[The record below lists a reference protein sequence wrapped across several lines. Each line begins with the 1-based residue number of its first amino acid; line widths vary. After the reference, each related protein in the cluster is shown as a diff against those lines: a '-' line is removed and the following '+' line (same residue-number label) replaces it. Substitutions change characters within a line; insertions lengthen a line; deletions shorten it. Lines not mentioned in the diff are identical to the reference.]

1 MNQILHIFRKD
12 VRHNRLQIAAYASVL
27 ILFAIIE
34 PTVATGIRIS
44 NPVLPLLISLL
55 QFLIPACWVI
65 IIVRVVHAE
74 SLVGD
79 RQFWITRPYR
89 WQSLLAEKALFIALI
104 LVVPYLAMQCFMVA
118 RAGLTPF
125 NSGLVME
132 AVRFC
137 VGVWIPIF
145 AVASVSSTLGTAVAT
160 VMGVLVVWAS
170 GLSFLVGRDGPRTDA
185 PYSFAVLSII
195 FTAIFIAV
203 LIEHYRRRN
212 LQGARAALL
221 SVVVLF
227 LALFVGYVQMSAP
240 FVGHLLMRAQYPAG
254 TAPELHLAFREDLGR
269 PRVESKSNKPDAQ
282 LRVSL
287 PIQLEGLDAAKR
299 LINLNSAYTI
309 DVNGEH
315 YTSPWRPVALLGG
328 GISLLIPHE
337 LLDRAAG
344 SPAHLRLTLDGTVL
358 NPADTRT
365 ATLSDKFAIAGNGAC
380 GAIDVPGN
388 FFRCAF
394 AFHVP
399 NPIRI
404 EPITPPGCRTGQLQS
419 AAVHTQ
425 DGGATI
431 INPVQIQVMNFG
443 GGSGTD
449 CRVTAVRSTLYQ
461 PAKNFSTTLDIPAVN
476 LNNYIDL

>member
-1 MNQILHIFRKD
+1 MSQALHIFRKD
-12 VRHNRLQIAAYASVL
+12 VRHNRLQIAAYAL
-27 ILFAIIE
+27 ILTLFVIIE
-34 PTVATGIRIS
+34 PMVATGIRIS

-55 QFLIPACWVI
+55 KFLIPACWVV

-74 SLVGD
+74 ALVGD

-89 WQSLLAEKALFIALI
+89 WQSLLAAKTLFIALV

-118 RAGLTPF
+118 HAGLAPF
-125 NSGLVME
+125 NSGLVIA
-132 AVRFC
+132 AVRFG

-145 AVASVSSTLGTAVAT
+145 VVASVSSTLGTAVAT

-195 FTAIFIAV
+195 FTCIFAAV
-203 LIEHYRRRN
+203 LIGHYRQRN

-221 SVVVLF
+221 SVVALF

-240 FVGHLLMRAQYPAG
+240 FLGNLLMQAQYPAG
-254 TAPELHLAFREDLGR
+254 TAPELRLAFHEDLGR
-269 PRVESKSNKPDAQ
+269 PHVESKSNKPDAQ

-287 PIQLEGLDAAKR
+287 PVQLEGLDAAKR
-299 LINLNSAYTI
+299 LIDLNASYTI
-309 DVNGEH
+309 DVKGEH

-328 GISLLIPHE
+328 GMSLLVPHD
-337 LLDRAAG
+337 LLDRIAG
-344 SPAHLRLTLDGTVL
+344 SPAHLHLTLDGTVL
-358 NPADTRT
+358 NPTETQT
-365 ATLSDKFAIAGNGAC
+365 AALSEKFAVAGNGAC
-380 GAIDVPGN
+380 STIDVPGN

-394 AFHVP
+394 SFHVP

-404 EPITPPGCRTGQLQS
+404 EPVTPPACRTGQLQS

-425 DGGATI
+425 DIGTSFE
-431 INPVQIQVMNFG
+431 PVQVQVMNFG

-449 CRVTAVRSTLYQ
+449 CRVTSVRSTLYQ
-461 PAKNFSTTLDIPAVN
+461 PGKNFSTTLDIPAVN